1 MKLLAIDTSTEQASV
16 AVSFGDELLHQ
27 EQGAQ
32 RTHAQFL
39 LPMIDELLAKAN
51 IPMNQLDG
59 IIFGCGPGSFTGLRI
74 ACSTAKGLAYAHDLE
89 LIPVSSLAAI
99 AWRARQQTAQADT
112 AVLAVLDARM
122 HEMYWAYYPQAQ
134 YVAEERVNA
143 VAKISVPT
151 QQPIVLAGVGI
162 DEYWADFS
170 DTLKAQVSN
179 RLSVY
184 PNAAAMIELAR
195 AKNLPAIH
203 VADAQPVY
211 VRNQVT
217 YDKNS

>member
-39 LPMIDELLAKAN
+39 LPMIDELLAKAS
-51 IPMNQLDG
+51 ISMTQLDG

-74 ACSTAKGLAYAHDLE
+74 ACSIAKGLAYAHDLG
-89 LIPVSSLAAI
+89 LIPVSSLATI
-99 AWRARQQTAQADT
+99 AWGARQQAEQADS
-112 AVLAVLDARM
+112 AVLAALDARM
-122 HEMYWAYYPQAQ
+122 HEMYWAYFPQAQ
-134 YVAEERVNA
+134 YVAEERVSA
-143 VAKISVPT
+143 VTEIAVPI

-162 DEYWADFS
+162 DEYWADFPEA
-170 DTLKAQVSN
+170 LKAQVSN
-179 RLSVY
+179 RLTVY
-184 PNAAAMIELAR
+184 PNAATMIELAR
-195 AKNLPAIH
+195 AKNLPAIA
-203 VADAQPVY
+203 VADAQPLY

>member
-32 RTHAQFL
+32 RTQAQFL

-51 IPMNQLDG
+51 IPMTQLDG

-74 ACSTAKGLAYAHDLE
+74 ACSIAKGLAYANDLG
-89 LIPVSSLAAI
+89 LIPVSSLATI
-99 AWRARQQTAQADT
+99 AWGARQQDAHADS

-122 HEMYWAYYPQAQ
+122 HEMYWAYYPQSE
-134 YVAEERVNA
+134 YVAQERVNA
-143 VAKISVPT
+143 VADIALPSE
-151 QQPIVLAGVGI
+151 QAIVLAGAGI
-162 DEYWADFS
+162 DEYWTDFP
-170 DTLKAQVSN
+170 DVLKAQVSN
-179 RLSVY
+179 RLTVY
-184 PNAAAMIELAR
+184 PNAAAMIELVR
-195 AKNLPAIH
+195 AKKLPAIA